1 MDLVTDRQVA
11 VARIVPIPRERIRD
25 LITAVNRPPPTRGR
39 WRSMRSPQ
47 CRNMTTTITAMTTTI
62 TEMAATESPMGATR

>member
-25 LITAVNRPPPTRGR
+25 LITAVDRPPPTRGR
-39 WRSMRSPQ
+39 RRSIRSSQ
-47 CRNMTTTITAMTTTI
+47 CRNMTTTITTTI